1 LRSSQIYDIEKFLE
15 RKRKKDKLRPRF
27 LEVFVL
33 CEKDLRQNFPNF
45 LKKTKTVLSMIS
57 EVETQSGRETPAHK
71 EAASVKESEAEAKP
85 VPGLIKKKLPTVGIA
100 NMMPDSLNF
109 NFYERHNDLG
119 H

>member
-1 LRSSQIYDIEKFLE
+1 
-15 RKRKKDKLRPRF
+15 
-27 LEVFVL
+27 
-33 CEKDLRQNFPNF
+33 
-45 LKKTKTVLSMIS
+45 MIS

-71 EAASVKESEAEAKP
+71 EAASVKESEVEAKP